1 MRLGSSPLAR
11 GTRGLCVLKYPLVR
25 LIPARAGNTLF
36 ICSHTPSTAAHPRS
50 RGEHH
55 FTHYGCRRDRG
66 SSPLAR
72 GTLLLVLA
80 DALLSRLIPAR
91 AGNTLGIA
99 GLPASDAAHPRSRG
113 EHPFLPLGV
122 LAPGAA
128 HPRSRGE
135 HTGKLNAS
143 PVIFGSS
150 PLARGTP
157 VARSRSW
164 FSCRLIPARAGNTTE
179 RITFEM
185 CAAAHP
191 RSRGEH
197 WRKTA
202 IHELANGS
210 SPLARGTQQATRL
223 REGWGRLIPARA
235 GNTVSLDFLWL
246 WLAAH
251 PRSRG
256 EHPFLESHEGL

>member
-1 MRLGSSPLAR
+1 MA
-11 GTRGLCVLKYPLVR
+11 
-25 LIPARAGNTLF
+25 AAA
-36 ICSHTPSTAAHPRS
+36 TAAHPRS
-50 RGEHH
+50 RGEH
-55 FTHYGCRRDRG
+55 FFSYLRTRFLAG

-157 VARSRSW
+157 LPS
-164 FSCRLIPARAGNTTE
+164 FLLDQHT
-179 RITFEM
+179 
-185 CAAAHP
+185 
-191 RSRGEH
+191 
-197 WRKTA
+197 
-202 IHELANGS
+202 
-210 SPLARGTQQATRL
+210 
-223 REGWGRLIPARA
+223 RLIPARA
-235 GNTVSLDFLWL
+235 GNTVGRCSFRLLL
-246 WLAAH
+246 TAH

-256 EHPFLESHEGL
+256 EHTESLSMRRIGAGSSPLARGTLQCA